1 MPEYQQ
7 LAKKYANDPAVA
19 ILTINND
26 GDAASVRKWMAAQK
40 YDFSVLLDDGFVRK
54 NSIQAF
60 PTTWFL
66 DAKGRIAF
74 EKKGWTQKLLEEFSW
89 RVEELKAGR

>member
-1 MPEYQQ
+1 
-7 LAKKYANDPAVA
+7 VV

-26 GDAASVRKWMAAQK
+26 QDVSSVRKWMAEQK
-40 YDFSVLLDDGFVRK
+40 YDFHVLLDDGFVRK

-66 DAKGRIAF
+66 DRNGRIAY
-74 EKKGWTQKLLEEFSW
+74 EKEGWTGKLLQEFSW
-89 RVEELKAGR
+89 RVEELKAER